1 MLNFR
6 HDIGRRFRRKTSSLV
21 AAWEGATVLTW
32 RGTLVGSFG
41 HDIVVVIVV
50 VVVVVVRF
58 LVK

>member
-1 MLNFR
+1 M
-6 HDIGRRFRRKTSSLV
+6 
-21 AAWEGATVLTW
+21 AWEGATVLTW

-41 HDIVVVIVV
+41 HDIVVVVV